1 MQIKMF
7 KTPTCGYCPRQIEIL
22 EELDSKNVIEFD
34 SEENVI
40 DATQNMDEA
49 NQYNIRTFPTTII
62 LEDAGNVVQRFTGV
76 TSSEK
81 IEAAL

>member
-7 KTPTCGYCPRQIEIL
+7 KTPMCGYCPRQIEIL
-22 EELDSKNVIEFD
+22 EELDSKEVIEFD

-49 NQYNIRTFPTTII
+49 NQYNVRTLPTTII
-62 LEDAGNVVQRFTGV
+62 LDDEGNVVQQFTGM
-76 TSSEK
+76 TSSEQIK
-81 IEAAL
+81 AAF